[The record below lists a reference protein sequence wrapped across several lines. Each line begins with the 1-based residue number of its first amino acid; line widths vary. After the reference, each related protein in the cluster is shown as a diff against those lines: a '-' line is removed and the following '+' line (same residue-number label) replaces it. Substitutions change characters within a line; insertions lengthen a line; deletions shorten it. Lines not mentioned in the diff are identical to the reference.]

1 MAGLRLV
8 VRQVGYEQL
17 SFWLNP
23 VGAIFT
29 VGFSLLFLLLL
40 GASAGSSRV
49 SYLHNIKLVQYYVP
63 GFIAYGVMSASFN
76 SLAITLVIRR
86 ETGLLKRLRLSP
98 LPTWTLLTSI
108 LISTLLIAFSQ
119 VVLMLAVGR
128 WAFGVHLPSD
138 ASGIGALVVV
148 LVVGGLSFAALG
160 IAMSTFIP
168 NQQAAGPVTSTVFF
182 VLLFLRPMVPA
193 QIRLDAG
200 QDLDLLP
207 APPLHHRRVQHLRP
221 PWEVSL
227 VRTRP
232 ADRRNLGCGGRRGRA
247 SPFSM
252 GAAAHLTT
260 SALHL
265 DSGAGN
271 NGRGGAA

>member
-1 MAGLRLV
+1 LSAHSESILPSRSAMAELRLV

-76 SLAITLVIRR
+76 SLAISLVIRR

-182 VLLFLRPMVPA
+182 VLLFLSGLWFPLKSGSTLAKISTFFP
-193 QIRLDAG
+193 IRHFITAVFKTFTHPG
-200 QDLDLLP
+200 SSAWSGHDLLI
-207 APPLHHRRVQHLRP
+207 VVI
-221 PWEVSL
+221 WGV
-227 VRTRP
+227 V
-232 ADRRNLGCGGRRGRA
+232 
-247 SPFSM
+247 
-252 GAAAHLTT
+252 GAAV
-260 SALHL
+260 ALRRFQWAPH
-265 DSGAGN
+265 
-271 NGRGGAA
+271 RT

>member
-1 MAGLRLV
+1 MNASRASIRPRRSTLAELRLV
-8 VRQVGYEQL
+8 ARQVRYEQL

-29 VGFSLLFLLLL
+29 VGFSLLFLLML

-86 ETGLLKRLRLSP
+86 ENGLLKRLRLSP

-108 LISTLLIAFSQ
+108 LLSTLVIAFAE

-128 WAFGVHLPSD
+128 WAFGVHLPSGV
-138 ASGIGALVVV
+138 SGIAALAVALV
-148 LVVGGLSFAALG
+148 LGGLSFAALG
-160 IAMSTFIP
+160 IAMSTLVP

-182 VLLFLRPMVPA
+182 VLLFLSGLWFPLRSGSVLAKISTYFP
-193 QIRLDAG
+193 IRHFIGAVFSSFG
-200 QDLDLLP
+200 PPGTSAWSAHDLVVVV
-207 APPLHHRRVQHLRP
+207 AWGV
-221 PWEVSL
+221 V
-227 VRTRP
+227 
-232 ADRRNLGCGGRRGRA
+232 
-247 SPFSM
+247 
-252 GAAAHLTT
+252 GAAVAVRRFQWAPRT
-260 SALHL
+260 A
-265 DSGAGN
+265 
-271 NGRGGAA
+271 